1 MNSMRKGFLDGLPI
15 GLGYL
20 AVSFSF
26 GIMGTSY
33 GLKVWQ
39 TLLISMT
46 CVTSAGQFAG
56 LTIMVGGGSLIEMLL
71 SQLIINSRYSLM
83 SVSLSQQVD
92 DGFKT
97 PARIGLGHFIT
108 DEIFAVASSHGE
120 KVGKRYF
127 AALAVLPYIG
137 WSIGTLLGAI
147 CGDILPASISTALN
161 VALYGMFIAIFIPPM
176 KKSRS
181 ITVVVLI
188 SVAVSVFLYYQP
200 FFEISSGTSVIICAV
215 IASII
220 GAIFFPVKEE
230 APSESDGQSHARTVS
245 KEEPSEASGQD
256 HAISASKEEA
266 TSECPGQGHA
276 GTASKEEV
284 RHGE

>member
-26 GIMGTSY
+26 GIMGTNY

-92 DGFKT
+92 DGFRT

-108 DEIFAVASSHGE
+108 DEIFAVASSRGE

-137 WSIGTLLGAI
+137 WSLGTLLGAV
-147 CGDILPASISTALN
+147 CGDILPSSVSTALN

-176 KKSRS
+176 KKALS

-215 IASII
+215 IASVI
-220 GAIFFPVKEE
+220 GAIFFPVKDEE
-230 APSESDGQSHARTVS
+230 ARGDST
-245 KEEPSEASGQD
+245 
-256 HAISASKEEA
+256 
-266 TSECPGQGHA
+266 TSQAAPAAEG
-276 GTASKEEV
+276 EEV
-284 RHGE
+284 HHG

>member
-26 GIMGTSY
+26 GIMGTNY

-56 LTIMVGGGSLIEMLL
+56 LTIMVSAGSLVEMLL

-97 PARIGLGHFIT
+97 PARIALGHFIT
-108 DEIFAVASSHGE
+108 DEIFAVASSRGE

-127 AALAVLPYIG
+127 AALAVLPYVG
-137 WSIGTLLGAI
+137 WSLGTLLGAV
-147 CGDILPASISTALN
+147 CGDILPSSISTALS

-176 KKSRS
+176 KKSIS

-188 SVAVSVFLYYQP
+188 SVAISVFLYYQP
-200 FFEISSGTSVIICAV
+200 FFEISTGISVIICAV
-215 IASII
+215 VASLV
-220 GAIFFPVKEE
+220 GAIFFPIKEE
-230 APSESDGQSHARTVS
+230 R
-245 KEEPSEASGQD
+245 KEVQ
-256 HAISASKEEA
+256 
-266 TSECPGQGHA
+266 
-276 GTASKEEV
+276 
-284 RHGE
+284 HGE